1 MLASEVRG
9 LTPPLSMV
17 EFSSSLKNLRCTFFF
32 FLIYSVLLFSCS
44 LKAQSPDSVARV
56 SQLVLEADSLANKA
70 FENEKALEK
79 YQEALAQDS
88 LNYEALWKLSRLY
101 VIIGEHFPTTTDEQ
115 KETQLQSY
123 EEAVRYAE
131 TAISVKGDGS
141 MGYAQRAAAKSRV
154 ALFKNI
160 WKSSGLMNDVKEDC
174 EKAIDLD
181 PQNAIAYDVLG
192 QAHMKLSERMKLFRW
207 PFGVG
212 WGNTD
217 DAIAYFEK
225 AISIDPNFI
234 TYRIDAAR
242 AYIEEKDYQKAQEHL
257 AAIFTLPTLSGD
269 DEQLRKEAAS
279 LLEQIRHK

>member
-1 MLASEVRG
+1 
-9 LTPPLSMV
+9 MV
-17 EFSSSLKNLRCTFFF
+17 EFRSSVKLVRCSFFF
-32 FLIYSVLLFSCS
+32 VYSVLLFSCS
-44 LKAQSPDSVARV
+44 LNAQLPDSVAPV
-56 SQLVLEADSLANKA
+56 SQLISEGDSLANRA
-70 FENEKALEK
+70 FENDKALEK
-79 YQEALAQDS
+79 YQEALARDS
-88 LNYEALWKLSRLY
+88 LNYEALWKLSHLY
-101 VIIGEHFPTTTDEQ
+101 VMIGEHFPATTDEQ
-115 KETQLQSY
+115 KEAQLQSY

-131 TAISVKGDGS
+131 KAISVNGDGS
-141 MGYAQRAAAKSRV
+141 MGYAQRAGAKSRV

-217 DAIAYFEK
+217 DAITCFEK

-234 TYRIDAAR
+234 AYRLDAAR
-242 AYIEEKDYQKAQEHL
+242 AYIEKKDYQKAQEHL
-257 AAIFTLPTLSGD
+257 SAVFNLPTLSGD
-269 DEQLRKEAAS
+269 DDQLRKEAAN
-279 LLEQIRHK
+279 LLEQIKHK

>member
-1 MLASEVRG
+1 MKL
-9 LTPPLSMV
+9 
-17 EFSSSLKNLRCTFFF
+17 LRRTFFF
-32 FLIYSVLLFSCS
+32 SLVYSVLLFSCL
-44 LKAQSPDSVARV
+44 LKAQPPDSVARV
-56 SQLVLEADSLANKA
+56 SQLILEADSLADKA

-79 YQEALAQDS
+79 YREALALDS
-88 LNYEALWKLSRLY
+88 LNYEVLWRLSRSY
-101 VIIGEHFPTTTDEQ
+101 VTIGEHFPATTDEQ
-115 KETQLQSY
+115 KEAQLQSY

-131 TAISVKGDGS
+131 KAISVKEDGS

-160 WKSSGLMNDVKEDC
+160 WKSSGLMNDVREDC

-192 QAHMKLSERMKLFRW
+192 QAHMKLNERMKLFRW

-217 DAIAYFEK
+217 DAIVCFEK
-225 AISIDPNFI
+225 AISINPNLI

-242 AYIEEKDYQKAQEHL
+242 AYIERKDYQKAQEHL

-269 DEQLRKEAAS
+269 DEQLRKEAAN
-279 LLEQIRHK
+279 LLEQIKHK

>member
-1 MLASEVRG
+1 
-9 LTPPLSMV
+9 MV
-17 EFSSSLKNLRCTFFF
+17 EFNSSLKLHRCTFFF
-32 FLIYSVLLFSCS
+32 FLIYSALLFACS
-44 LKAQSPDSVARV
+44 LKAQSPDSVARA
-56 SQLVLEADSLANKA
+56 SQLILEADSLTNKA
-70 FENEKALEK
+70 FENEIGLEK
-79 YQEALAQDS
+79 YQKALAQDS

-101 VIIGEHFPTTTDEQ
+101 VIIGEHFSITTDEQ
-115 KETQLQSY
+115 KEAQLQSY

-131 TAISVKGDGS
+131 RAISVKEDGS
-141 MGYAQRAAAKSRV
+141 MGYVQRAAAKSRV

-192 QAHMKLSERMKLFRW
+192 QAHMKLSERTKLFRW

-217 DAIAYFEK
+217 DAIVCFEK
-225 AISIDPNFI
+225 AISIDPNLI

-242 AYIEEKDYQKAQEHL
+242 AYIEKKDYQKAQEHL
-257 AAIFTLPTLSGD
+257 SAAFTLPTLSGD
-269 DEQLRKEAAS
+269 DDRLRKEAAN
-279 LLEQIRHK
+279 LLEQIKHK